1 MDDQKEIEAVKE
13 LTRAISFKPDVHMLH
28 LRAAF
33 YESMMDF
40 ESAVRDCEA
49 ALCLE
54 PTHLDSIDLCRRARE
69 RGNLHET

>member
-1 MDDQKEIEAVKE
+1 MDDQKYIEAVEE
-13 LTRAISFKPDVHMLH
+13 LTRAISFRPDLHMLH

-54 PTHLDSIDLCRRARE
+54 PTHLDTIDLWKSVKK
-69 RGNLHET
+69 LQPSK